1 MHDGASLEHQRQS
14 SLEVGSQLGS
24 KTVKA
29 KSKSLGNVTR
39 VQRNVSS
46 ELHKVDAKKA
56 KRIERESSRT
66 TKSEKQSPQTAAP
79 AICSVHR
86 TSKPEVSKSS
96 KLEVVHANKSGKEM
110 NSKKIV
116 EPKPSVSDKVV
127 PKAWQTTNRPKQTEN
142 SAKPGMEQSS
152 ALYNLERY
160 QLAERGKEAR

>member
-96 KLEVVHANKSGKEM
+96 KLEVVHANKRGICGGIQKQQETRAQ
-110 NSKKIV
+110 IRF
-116 EPKPSVSDKVV
+116 
-127 PKAWQTTNRPKQTEN
+127 TNPLPLSCASTN
-142 SAKPGMEQSS
+142 C
-152 ALYNLERY
+152 Y
-160 QLAERGKEAR
+160 QNQRSRHSLMHFFISWVWN